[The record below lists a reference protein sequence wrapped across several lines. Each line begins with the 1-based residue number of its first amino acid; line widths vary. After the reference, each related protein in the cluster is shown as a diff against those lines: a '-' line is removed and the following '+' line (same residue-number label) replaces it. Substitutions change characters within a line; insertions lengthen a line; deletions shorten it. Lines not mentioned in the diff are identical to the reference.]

1 MVNPVDHNKDDQ
13 YGDERLEE
21 MKIGDDDI
29 IMLGYGDPEAFDS
42 DGGSDNPVM

>member
-21 MKIGDDDI
+21 MKQGDDDI